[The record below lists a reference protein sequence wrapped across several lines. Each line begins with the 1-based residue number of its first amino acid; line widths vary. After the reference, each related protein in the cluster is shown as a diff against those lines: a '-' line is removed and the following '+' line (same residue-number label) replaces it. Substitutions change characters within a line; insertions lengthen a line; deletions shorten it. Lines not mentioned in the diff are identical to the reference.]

1 MYILYDVIFLVFA
14 VAYIPYLIVTRRY
27 HSRLIER
34 LGIFSKTFFN
44 SLKDKQI
51 IWLHAVS
58 VGEVMAASSFIK
70 KFGARFPDYKLLIST
85 VTKTGNSIA
94 AGIKSQED
102 VLIYFPL
109 DLSFVINKILNRLR
123 VRVFVIMETE
133 IWPNIITAFYK
144 KKVPI
149 VLVNGR
155 LSGRSFKAYK
165 RVIFLL
171 KGIFNKV
178 TLFCMRSET
187 DAVRLEALGIRHG
200 KIRVTG
206 NMKYDVAGLDAERGP
221 ANLRASLGIGEDKK
235 IFIAGSTH
243 RGEDAVILDTYRRLL
258 GEFHGLVLLL
268 APRHIERVDEI
279 ERLVRKA
286 GLEGA
291 RFSSTKQEGG
301 AAQVIILDVM
311 GKLKELFSISDIVF
325 MAGSLFPFYGGHNLL
340 EPAVFKKPI
349 LFGPHMSNFK
359 DMAEEFSQAHAA
371 IQVRSAGEIEAICRD
386 LLNSPSKRDTM
397 GKNAYR
403 IIEKNRGATE
413 RNIQLIESALKG
425 AGMNPAPHGGA
436 G

>member
-1 MYILYDVIFLVFA
+1 MYILYDLIFLVFA
-14 VAYIPYLIVTRRY
+14 IAYIPYLIVTRRY

-44 SLKDKQI
+44 SLEDKEI

-70 KFGARFPDYKLLIST
+70 KFGARFPGYKLLIST

-94 AGIKSQED
+94 AGIKREED
-102 VLIYFPL
+102 ALVYFPL
-109 DLSFVINKILNRLR
+109 DLSFVISKILNRLK
-123 VRVFVIMETE
+123 VRLFIVMETE

-149 VLVNGR
+149 VLMNGR
-155 LSGRSFKAYK
+155 LSERSSKAYK
-165 RVIFLL
+165 KVIFLL
-171 KGIFNKV
+171 KEIFKKI
-178 TLFCMRSET
+178 TLFCMRNET
-187 DAVRLEALGIRHG
+187 DAVRLEALGITHG

-206 NMKYDVAGLDAERGP
+206 NMKYDVAGLDAGAGRT
-221 ANLRASLGIGEDKK
+221 NLKASLGIGEDKK

-243 RGEDAVILDTYRRLL
+243 RGEDEVILDTYKRLI

-286 GLEGA
+286 GLKGV
-291 RFSSTKQEGG
+291 RFSSAKQAGG
-301 AAQVIILDVM
+301 TAQVIILDVM
-311 GKLKELFSISDIVF
+311 GKLKAIFSISDIVF
-325 MAGSLFPFYGGHNLL
+325 MAGSLFSFYGGHNLL

-359 DMAEEFSQAHAA
+359 DMAEEFLEEHAA
-371 IQVRSAGEIEAICRD
+371 IQVRSAGEIEGICRA
-386 LLNSPSKRDTM
+386 LLNSPSKRETM

-413 RNIQLIESALKG
+413 RNIQLIKGVLKG
-425 AGMNPAPHGGA
+425 ER
-436 G
+436 